1 MGGGGNSD
9 LLINSQSSSGSVSW
23 SVTLTSISPV
33 VQGFV
38 LFFPCLLLPPPQVAF
53 SVYVLEARIPVD
65 CSSPIW

>member
-38 LFFPCLLLPPPQVAF
+38 LFSPAPYSLPH
-53 SVYVLEARIPVD
+53 R
-65 CSSPIW
+65 